1 DPNDSNDDSFLNL
14 FPTNH
19 KFYGYMD
26 FFAWKNIHNPSVS
39 LKMQPDPKVTV
50 QLDGHAFWL
59 FSNEDA
65 WYRANGVTQV
75 RPVNAAARD
84 ADPFVGTEVD
94 LTVGY
99 VPVKWLKLQV
109 GYSHFFAGQYLTDTA
124 AGPAG
129 NDDADFG
136 YLQAIIAF

>member
-1 DPNDSNDDSFLNL
+1 
-14 FPTNH
+14 
-19 KFYGYMD
+19 MD